1 MSISSLNEQQK
12 AAVMYNEGPSLVIAG
27 AGSGKT
33 RVLTYKIA
41 YLMEVIGL
49 KPYQIM
55 ALTFTNKAA
64 REMKQRIAAM
74 VGEEKSRH
82 LAMGTFHSQFS
93 KILRTESEYLGL
105 PANFTVYDTADSKNL
120 IKTIVKEMQ
129 LDDKA
134 YKPSVV
140 LSRISAAK
148 NKMIMPQDYGDANGR
163 SADFMRRIPKVK
175 EIYAEYQQRLRQ
187 AGAIDFDDMLC
198 LTNRLFAQHPQVL
211 EKYQNRFQYILVDE
225 YQDTNYAQYLIIK
238 ALAAKHRRVCVVGD
252 DSQSIYAFRGAD
264 ISNILHFQKEY
275 APAKLFKLEQ
285 NYRSTQ
291 TLVEAAN
298 SLIAHNRGRIP
309 KHVFSENEV
318 GDPIQL
324 IEAYSDHEEASMV
337 AMRINRL
344 VRSMGA
350 TYGDVAVLYRVNALS
365 RLLEDAMRNSAI
377 PYVIYGGQSFY
388 QRKEIK
394 DVLAYLRL
402 LVNPADEEA
411 FKRCIN
417 YPARGIGE
425 TTINKVK
432 EVAHTQQVSLFEV
445 ASNPLKYNLPVN
457 APTAKRLIAFT
468 SSLCEIAADMDK
480 QNAYDVALRVL
491 DMSGIVTMLKTSADV
506 TAESDLQNIDQ
517 LLTSIKEYVDK
528 HLEEEGVELGLVS
541 YLSEVVLLTDAD
553 TDNKDEANRVTLMT
567 VHAAKGLEFPHVFVV
582 GLEEELFPSCK
593 DVESADEIEEERR
606 LLYVAITRA
615 KQKCFLSYAK
625 SRFRNGKTNYGVPS
639 RFIREIDARYVQS
652 NAKQH
657 NSFDFTRKD
666 ESFFSR
672 PTQFSRSIP
681 GMMRKAEIKPTTYA
695 AKTAPVSSSSLGAS
709 SLSSPA
715 ASNAFM
721 PLQQVSVGQK
731 VLHEK
736 FGIGVV
742 SLVEE
747 SASGTRVKVQF
758 EHSGERLL
766 LLKFAK
772 LKIIG

>member
-1 MSISSLNEQQK
+1 MTTSSLNEQQK

-41 YLMEVIGL
+41 YLMEVVGL

-64 REMKQRIAAM
+64 REMKQRIATM
-74 VGEEKSRH
+74 VGEEKARH
-82 LAMGTFHSQFS
+82 LAMGTFHSQFV
-93 KILRTESEYLGL
+93 KILRAESSYLDL
-105 PANFTVYDTADSKNL
+105 PSNFTVYDTSDSKSL
-120 IKTIVKEMQ
+120 IKSIVKEMQ
-129 LDDKA
+129 LDDKT
-134 YKPSVV
+134 YKPSAV

-148 NKMIMPQDYGDANGR
+148 NKMIMPEAYDDAAGA
-163 SADFMRRIPKVK
+163 SVDFMRRMPKVK
-175 EIYAEYQQRLRQ
+175 AVYAAYQNRLRQ
-187 AGAIDFDDMLC
+187 AGAVDFDDMLC
-198 LTNRLFAQHPQVL
+198 LTNRLFAQYPQVL

-238 ALAAKHRRVCVVGD
+238 ALAAKHHRVCVVGD

-291 TLVEAAN
+291 MLVEAAN

-309 KHVFSENEV
+309 KHVFSENAAGEPV
-318 GDPIQL
+318 QVV
-324 IEAYSDHEEASMV
+324 EAYSDTEEAHMV
-337 AMRINRL
+337 AMRIARL
-344 VRSMGA
+344 TRSTTA
-350 TYGDVAVLYRVNALS
+350 SYGDIAVLYRINALS
-365 RLLEDAMRNSAI
+365 RSLEDAMRNQGI

-402 LVNPADEEA
+402 LVNPSDEEA
-411 FKRCIN
+411 FKRCVN

-432 EVAHTQQVSLFEV
+432 EVSSTQQVSLFEV
-445 ASNPLKYNLPVN
+445 ASNPLAYNLPVN
-457 APTAKRLIAFT
+457 APTAKRLMAFT
-468 SSLCEIAADMDK
+468 ESLQHIAANMQQ
-480 QNAYDVALRVL
+480 QNAYEVAVQVL
-491 DMSGIVTMLKTSADV
+491 NMSGIVNALKASADIA
-506 TAESDLQNIDQ
+506 AESDLQNIDQ
-517 LLTSIKEYVDK
+517 LLGGIKEYVDK
-528 HLEEEGVELGLVS
+528 QLEEEGQEPTLAA
-541 YLSEVVLLTDAD
+541 YLTEVALLTDAD
-553 TDNKDEANRVTLMT
+553 NDSSDDADKVTLMT

-593 DVESADEIEEERR
+593 DVESTEGIEEERR

-615 KQKCFLSYAK
+615 KEQCFLSYAK
-625 SRFRNGKTNYGVPS
+625 SRFRNGKTMYGMPS
-639 RFIREIDARYVQS
+639 RFIREIDKRYVQHH
-652 NAKQH
+652 AKGVS
-657 NSFDFTRKD
+657 SFDFSRKD
-666 ESFFSR
+666 DSFFSR
-672 PTQFSRSIP
+672 PTFVAQRKMP
-681 GMMRKAEIKPTTYA
+681 GLVAKPSA
-695 AKTAPVSSSSLGAS
+695 VSANTQS
-709 SLSSPA
+709 
-715 ASNAFM
+715 FT
-721 PLQQVSVGQK
+721 PLQHVVVGQK

-772 LKIIG
+772 LKIID